1 MHFDIKVFL
10 LFHKSGNFEQNFEY
24 GKRYTNISY
33 KQTTIIKHNP
43 KLILYH
49 IEKVWV
55 KKAISKLFD
64 ITLEV

>member
-1 MHFDIKVFL
+1 MKVEIFNKIL
-10 LFHKSGNFEQNFEY
+10 NSARE
-24 GKRYTNISY
+24 YTNISY

-49 IEKVWV
+49 IEKVGV